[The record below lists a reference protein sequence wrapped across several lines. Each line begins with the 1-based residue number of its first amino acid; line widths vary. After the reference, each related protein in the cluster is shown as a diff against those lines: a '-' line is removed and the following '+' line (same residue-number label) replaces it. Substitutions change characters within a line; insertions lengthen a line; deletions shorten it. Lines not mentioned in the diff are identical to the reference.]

1 MGEIILVVYLSLGGG
16 FNMSI
21 DPEQIYGITKIEDCK
36 KHLPTIIKEYNATEG
51 TCFIGKM
58 TERLEKE

>member
-1 MGEIILVVYLSLGGG
+1 MNEIIVVVYLTFAG

-21 DPEQIYGITKIEDCK
+21 DPEQMYGITKIEDCK

-51 TCFIGKM
+51 ACFIGKM
-58 TERLEKE
+58 TERLKKA